1 MMRPDAPSGTAVR
14 RAVVGL
20 VVSALAAFLVVGAGA
35 VLAAR
40 SIAERTALTEGARA
54 AQALGKVIFVPTLPD
69 VMAGDA
75 EARVRLDAA
84 VLARQRDGEIVRVK
98 VWTHDGLV
106 LYSNEPK
113 AMGLRFPTNSEVQE
127 TIDLQ
132 ASTAALSDLT
142 APENVTER
150 PGQRLV
156 EVYTPLTL
164 ASGQRLALEVYSTDE
179 GVAIARAKLTS
190 TLVPFALLAL
200 LVLVLAQLP
209 VSAWLLRRV
218 GRADAERG
226 RLLTNALTASERE
239 RRAIARELHDG
250 VVQSLAGANFVL
262 SSVRNAVASQ
272 APPRLDMV
280 EKASE
285 AVRDAVGSLRT
296 MMVDIYPP
304 DLAGAGLPE
313 ALDQL
318 AERLECEGV
327 EVKTRIDL
335 RTDLSSEVAAAAY
348 RCARECTTN
357 IAKHAA
363 AEHAWIE
370 LDGDGQ
376 RLLVRVADDGRG
388 YSAAPAEPGHLGLQL
403 MRDAVVD
410 LRGEFTIRAAPEGG
424 TEVVIRLPVARR

>member
-1 MMRPDAPSGTAVR
+1 
-14 RAVVGL
+14 
-20 VVSALAAFLVVGAGA
+20 
-35 VLAAR
+35 
-40 SIAERTALTEGARA
+40 
-54 AQALGKVIFVPTLPD
+54 
-69 VMAGDA
+69 
-75 EARVRLDAA
+75 
-84 VLARQRDGEIVRVK
+84 
-98 VWTHDGLV
+98 
-106 LYSNEPK
+106 
-113 AMGLRFPTNSEVQE
+113 MGLRFPTNSEVQE
-127 TIDLQ
+127 TIDRQ

-150 PGQRLV
+150 PKQRLV

-239 RRAIARELHDG
+239 RRAIARDLHDG

-262 SSVRNAVASQ
+262 SSIRNAVASH

-304 DLAGAGLPE
+304 DLTGAGLPE
-313 ALDQL
+313 AIDQL
-318 AERLECEGV
+318 AERLDREGV

-335 RTDLSSEVAAAAY
+335 RTDLSSEVVAAAY
-348 RCARECTTN
+348 RCTRECTTN
-357 IAKHAA
+357 IAKHADA
-363 AEHAWIE
+363 AHAWIE
-370 LDGDGQ
+370 MDGDEH
-376 RLLVRVADDGRG
+376 RLVVRVADDGRG
-388 YSAAPAEPGHLGLQL
+388 YSAAPAEAGHLGLQL

-410 LRGEFTIRAAPEGG
+410 LRGEFSIRAAPEGG
-424 TEVVIRLPVARR
+424 TEVFIRLPVG